1 MTATSPKKKP
11 LEWHFFGLVLY
22 APYLLITQFT
32 ASFSFRANFA
42 PFCRDLLTGF
52 RMICRSFAL
61 D

>member
-42 PFCRDLLTGF
+42 PFCRDLLTELSHD
-52 RMICRSFAL
+52 MP
-61 D
+61 